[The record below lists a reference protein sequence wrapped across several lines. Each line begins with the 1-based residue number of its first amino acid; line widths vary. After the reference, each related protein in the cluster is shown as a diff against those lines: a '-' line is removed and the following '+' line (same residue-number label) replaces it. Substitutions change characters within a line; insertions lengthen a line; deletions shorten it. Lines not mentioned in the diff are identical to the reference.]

1 MVNID
6 ELNKDIEKFG
16 IVIEKVEKLPDTYQD
31 VKEQFEILKKNTDE
45 LTELIQS
52 QEKYNKKYE
61 TKIKTIA
68 DDTLTKLEEI
78 QNNTIGKLQSIE
90 ENAGLKLQSVEQNA
104 EAKLQ
109 SVEKN
114 AETKLEK
121 TEMSIRD
128 RVALLESNITIS
140 LNQLKSL
147 CENEFTKIN
156 DKMDK
161 ESAITKK
168 RFIITTVGIGVIVLL
183 EIILLAASFGAFK

>member
-168 RFIITTVGIGVIVLL
+168 RFIITTVGIGVIILL

>member
-78 QNNTIGKLQSIE
+78 QNNTIGKLQSID

-121 TEMSIRD
+121 TEMSIRE

>member
-31 VKEQFEILKKNTDE
+31 VKEQFEIVKKNTNE
-45 LTELIQS
+45 LSELIQS

-168 RFIITTVGIGVIVLL
+168 RFIITTVGIGVIILL

>member
-121 TEMSIRD
+121 TEMSIRE

>member
-31 VKEQFEILKKNTDE
+31 VKEQFEIVKKNTDE

-61 TKIKTIA
+61 AKIKTIA

-90 ENAGLKLQSVEQNA
+90 ENAGL
-104 EAKLQ
+104 KLQ

-147 CENEFTKIN
+147 CDNEFAKIN
-156 DKMDK
+156 DKIDK

-168 RFIITTVGIGVIVLL
+168 RFIITTVGIGA
-183 EIILLAASFGAFK
+183 IILLEALLLAALFGAFK

>member
-52 QEKYNKKYE
+52 QEKYNKQYE

-78 QNNTIGKLQSIE
+78 QNNTIGKLQSID

-121 TEMSIRD
+121 TEMSIRE

>member
-31 VKEQFEILKKNTDE
+31 VKEQFEIVKKNTNE

-121 TEMSIRD
+121 TEMSIRE

>member
-31 VKEQFEILKKNTDE
+31 VKEQFEIVKKNTNE

-168 RFIITTVGIGVIVLL
+168 RFIITTVGIGVIILL

>member
-31 VKEQFEILKKNTDE
+31 VKEQFEIVKKNTNE

-90 ENAGLKLQSVEQNA
+90 ENAGLKLHSVEQNA

-168 RFIITTVGIGVIVLL
+168 RFIITTVGIGVIILL

>member
-45 LTELIQS
+45 LTELIQT

-78 QNNTIGKLQSIE
+78 QNNTIDKLQSIE

-104 EAKLQ
+104 VAKLQ

-121 TEMSIRD
+121 TEMSIRE
-128 RVALLESNITIS
+128 RIALLESNITIS

-147 CENEFTKIN
+147 CENGFTKIN
-156 DKMDK
+156 DRMDK
-161 ESAITKK
+161 ENAITKK

>member
-31 VKEQFEILKKNTDE
+31 VKEQFEIVKKNTNE

-168 RFIITTVGIGVIVLL
+168 RFIITTVGIGVIILL
-183 EIILLAASFGAFK
+183 EIILLATSFGAFK